1 MYSYNL
7 SFSNARV
14 FAGYEVHTY
23 YITTIVITT
32 DFRLSDYHLPVARIG
47 QHRQSVAV
55 RAGLSTAHSSA
66 PPRLLAPPS
75 GGGGG
80 LPIKKI
86 M

>member
-1 MYSYNL
+1 MQEYLLGTMRYK
-7 SFSNARV
+7 
-14 FAGYEVHTY
+14 GTY
-23 YITTIVITT
+23 YITTIVFTT

-47 QHRQSVAV
+47 QHWQSVAA

-66 PPRLLAPPS
+66 RAAAPGLLAPPS
-75 GGGGG
+75 GGGG